1 MNPHHYSSPAAPAA
15 GVFSIKGPELGPLPP
30 EILIGLVTGR
40 CYTRADIVAPG
51 HFSSTTSCLC
61 TTQAAMA

>member
-15 GVFSIKGPELGPLPP
+15 GVFSVDSADLGPLPAKV
-30 EILIGLVTGR
+30 LIGLVTGQ